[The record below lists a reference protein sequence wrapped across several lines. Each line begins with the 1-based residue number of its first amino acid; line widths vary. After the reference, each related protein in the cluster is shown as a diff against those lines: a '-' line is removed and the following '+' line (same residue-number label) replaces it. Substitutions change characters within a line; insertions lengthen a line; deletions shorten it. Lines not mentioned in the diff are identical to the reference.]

1 MALVVFSGGAR
12 SGKSRAAQA
21 LAEQRALDGVPVT
34 AVVFGRHDAD
44 PEFALRVQRH
54 REQRPRSF
62 DVIEAVDPTSWMPE
76 APGDGLLLVDCL
88 GTLLGLVMESE
99 WPADDGTD
107 LGQAAAE
114 ALPAGYE
121 SAVERSFTATV
132 DWLATRDADT
142 IVHANAFHMA
152 TVIEDGRD
160 VVVWY
165 SNGNRITN
173 NRILRGRYGAHFMY
187 SHNNVVER
195 NVLVLD
201 QGTAMVRE

>member
-99 WPADDGTD
+99 WPADDGAD

-142 IVHANAFHMA
+142 IVVTNEAGDGIVPAYASGRLFRDLLGRANRTLVQRADA
-152 TVIEDGRD
+152 AYLVVAGR
-160 VVVWY
+160 
-165 SNGNRITN
+165 
-173 NRILRGRYGAHFMY
+173 L
-187 SHNNVVER
+187 
-195 NVLVLD
+195 LD
-201 QGTAMVRE
+201 LTSLPVQASWPVD